1 MQVSINDGAYGGIVG
16 TSPERPKA
24 RRLGGQTKLYY
35 GFYGENVSRVSIGS
49 TFYDVAYRVRMKS
62 NL

>member
-49 TFYDVAYRVRMKS
+49 TFMMLHTV
-62 NL
+62 LE